1 MPWTAF
7 NELEGVA
14 MNRFGLKCFLAF
26 IITTLSS
33 VAVAVAQDRCLPS
46 RSIDRVDMKDKNTLL
61 FTMRNG
67 TQYEN
72 KLTGSL
78 FGFSSDSLVF
88 EQRPSTGQYCR
99 MDRVGLLVRPLM
111 GSPFTASLGYFV
123 EVEGFGDMPE
133 GIEV

>member
-7 NELEGVA
+7 NELEDVA
-14 MNRFGLKCFLAF
+14 MNRFGLKYFLAF
-26 IITTLSS
+26 IIAILSS
-33 VAVAVAQDRCLPS
+33 VAVAQDRCLPS

-78 FGFSSDSLVF
+78 FGFSGDPLVF

-99 MDRVGLLVRPLM
+99 MDRVGLLARPFM
-111 GSPFTASLGYFV
+111 GNPFTASLGYFV
-123 EVEGFGDMPE
+123 EVEGLGELPE
-133 GIEV
+133 GIEA

>member
-14 MNRFGLKCFLAF
+14 MNGFGLKCFLAF

-33 VAVAVAQDRCLPS
+33 VAVAQDRCLPS

-78 FGFSSDSLVF
+78 FGFSGDPLIF

-99 MDRVGLLVRPLM
+99 MDRVGLLVSPM
-111 GSPFTASLGYFV
+111 GNPFTASLGYFV
-123 EVEGFGDMPE
+123 EVDGFGDMPE

>member
-1 MPWTAF
+1 M
-7 NELEGVA
+7 
-14 MNRFGLKCFLAF
+14 KYFLAF
-26 IITTLSS
+26 IIAILSS
-33 VAVAVAQDRCLPS
+33 VAVAQDRCLPS

-78 FGFSSDSLVF
+78 FGFSSDPLVF

-99 MDRVGLLVRPLM
+99 MDRVGLLVRPFM
-111 GSPFTASLGYFV
+111 GNLFTASLVYFV
-123 EVEGFGDMPE
+123 EVEGFGEMPE
-133 GIEV
+133 GIQV

>member
-1 MPWTAF
+1 M
-7 NELEGVA
+7 
-14 MNRFGLKCFLAF
+14 KYFLAF
-26 IITTLSS
+26 IITILSS
-33 VAVAVAQDRCLPS
+33 VALAQDRCLHS

-78 FGFSSDSLVF
+78 FGFGSDPLVF

-99 MDRVGLLVRPLM
+99 MDRVGLLVRPFM
-111 GSPFTASLGYFV
+111 GNPFTASLGYFV
-123 EVEGFGDMPE
+123 EVQGFGDMPE
-133 GIEV
+133 GIGV

>member
-1 MPWTAF
+1 MPWTAS

-14 MNRFGLKCFLAF
+14 MNGFGLKYFLAF
-26 IITTLSS
+26 IIAILSS
-33 VAVAVAQDRCLPS
+33 VAVAQDRCLPS

-78 FGFSSDSLVF
+78 FGFSSDHWYLSRGPPLA
-88 EQRPSTGQYCR
+88 STAAW
-99 MDRVGLLVRPLM
+99 
-111 GSPFTASLGYFV
+111 TALAY
-123 EVEGFGDMPE
+123 
-133 GIEV
+133 

>member
-1 MPWTAF
+1 
-7 NELEGVA
+7 
-14 MNRFGLKCFLAF
+14 MNRFGLKYFLAF
-26 IITTLSS
+26 IIAILSS
-33 VAVAVAQDRCLPS
+33 VAVAQDRCLPS

>member
-7 NELEGVA
+7 NELEDVA
-14 MNRFGLKCFLAF
+14 MNRFGLKYFLAF
-26 IITTLSS
+26 IIAILSS
-33 VAVAVAQDRCLPS
+33 VAVAQDRCLPS

-78 FGFSSDSLVF
+78 FGFSGDPLVF

-99 MDRVGLLVRPLM
+99 MDRVGLLARPIM
-111 GSPFTASLGYFV
+111 GNPFTASLGYFV
-123 EVEGFGDMPE
+123 EVEGLGELPE
-133 GIEV
+133 GIEA

>member
-14 MNRFGLKCFLAF
+14 MNGFGLKCFLAF

-33 VAVAVAQDRCLPS
+33 VAVAQDRCLPS

-78 FGFSSDSLVF
+78 FGFSGDPLVF

-99 MDRVGLLVRPLM
+99 MDRVGLLVRPFM
-111 GSPFTASLGYFV
+111 GNLFTASLVYFV
-123 EVEGFGDMPE
+123 EVEGFGEMPE
-133 GIEV
+133 GIQV

>member
-1 MPWTAF
+1 MKF
-7 NELEGVA
+7 S
-14 MNRFGLKCFLAF
+14 LAF
-26 IITTLSS
+26 IITVLSS
-33 VAVAVAQDRCLPS
+33 VAVAQDRCLPS
-46 RSIDRVDMKDKNTLL
+46 RSIDLVDVKDKKTLL

-78 FGFSSDSLVF
+78 FGFSRDPLVF
-88 EQRPSTGQYCR
+88 EQRPSTVQHCR
-99 MDRVGLLVRPLM
+99 MDRVGLLVRPFM
-111 GSPFTASLGYFV
+111 GNPFTASLGYFV

>member
-14 MNRFGLKCFLAF
+14 MNGFGLKCFLAF
-26 IITTLSS
+26 VITTLSS
-33 VAVAVAQDRCLPS
+33 VAVAQDRCLPS

-78 FGFSSDSLVF
+78 FGFSGDPLVF

-99 MDRVGLLVRPLM
+99 MDRVGLLARPFM
-111 GSPFTASLGYFV
+111 GNPFTASLGYFV
-123 EVEGFGDMPE
+123 EVEGLGELPE